1 MLLGSEND
9 LQLGT
14 EQNCAWLVQQNVGV
28 GGGGTEE
35 CGGKA
40 GCRWWWAL
48 MFEYVIIYT
57 AWLKMEQRDH
67 RMDGGGWWGLYTCT
81 RLEMEQIEWVGVGA
95 VYMYM
100 ASN

>member
-1 MLLGSEND
+1 
-9 LQLGT
+9 
-14 EQNCAWLVQQNVGV
+14 
-28 GGGGTEE
+28 
-35 CGGKA
+35 
-40 GCRWWWAL
+40 

-57 AWLKMEQRDH
+57 ALLKTEQRDH

-81 RLEMEQIEWVGVGA
+81 RLEMEQIEWLGVGA